1 MKTIYQNIEPK
12 NQKNKYHGY
21 HQWGYTDGGLIF
33 RTTYKNGENI
43 SYSEWHGMKETIF
56 FII

>member
-1 MKTIYQNIEPK
+1 MKQDIIT
-12 NQKNKYHGY
+12 KNKKGQVHGY
-21 HQWGYTDGGLIF
+21 AEYYYKDKISY

-56 FII
+56 FIK